1 LKVPEISYLA
11 KHPIL
16 RKALVPVTAVVFF
29 VLFLVLTFPYDTLA
43 LRLTAEAQREGA
55 ELTIGSLGPAGL
67 GGLRARDVKLRLPP
81 SPNGEPSTEVKLER
95 ADLSPD
101 ILPLILRRTSF
112 GFSVEGYGGTVK
124 GHLALSNDP
133 KLPGLTSLRIDA
145 RDVDLATLPLAEMTS
160 GLTVG
165 GKMQLK
171 MDLKSLQ
178 PVETASGDVQVNLD
192 NVAITGSMMGM
203 TLPKTMLGKLEGGAT
218 VEKGVARL
226 DKTNTRGGDIDADVD
241 GNVSLRPLFSL
252 SQADLHVRFRPAD
265 HWLDQNPAIKGM
277 MGLLQNARQ
286 PDGAYL
292 YSMNGPVSRL
302 QPRPGK

>member
-1 LKVPEISYLA
+1 VPELSYLA

-16 RKALVPVTAVVFF
+16 RKLLVPAVAIVFF

-43 LRLTAEAQREGA
+43 LRLTSEAQREGA
-55 ELTIGSLGPAGL
+55 ELVIGSLGPAGL
-67 GGLRARDVKLRLPP
+67 GGLRARDVKLRLP
-81 SPNGEPSTEVKLER
+81 SPNGEPSSEVSFAR
-95 ADLSPD
+95 ADISPD
-101 ILPLILRRTSF
+101 ILALILRRTSF
-112 GFSVEGYGGTVK
+112 GFSVEGYGGTIK
-124 GHLALSNDP
+124 GHVALSNDP
-133 KLPGLTSLRIDA
+133 KLPGLTSLRLDA
-145 RDVDLATLPLAEMTS
+145 RDVDLATLPLAEAT

-178 PVETASGDVQVNLD
+178 PVETSSGDLQVNLD
-192 NVAITGSMMGM
+192 DIAITGSLMGM
-203 TLPKTMLGKLEGGAT
+203 TLPKTALGKLEGGAT
-218 VEKGVARL
+218 VEKGVAKL
-226 DKTNTRGGDIDADVD
+226 DKTTTRGGDIDADVD

-265 HWLDQNPAIKGM
+265 HWLDANPAIKGM

-292 YSMNGPVSRL
+292 YSMNGPVSRM

>member
-1 LKVPEISYLA
+1 MPELSYLA
-11 KHPIL
+11 KHPLL
-16 RKALVPVTAVVFF
+16 RKLVVPVTAVVFF

-67 GGLRARDVKLRLPP
+67 GGLRARDVKLRFPP
-81 SPNGEPSTEVKLER
+81 SPNGEPASEVKLER

-101 ILPLILRRTSF
+101 LLALILRRTSF
-112 GFSVEGYGGTVK
+112 GFSADGYGGTVK

-133 KLPGLTSLRIDA
+133 RTPGLTSLRIDA
-145 RDVDLATLPLAEMTS
+145 RDVDLATLPVSELMN

-171 MDLKSLQ
+171 MELKSLQ
-178 PVETASGDVQVNLD
+178 PVETAAGELQLNLD
-192 NVAITGSMMGM
+192 NVAITGSLMGM
-203 TLPKTMLGKLEGGAT
+203 TLPKTLLGKLEGGAT
-218 VEKGVARL
+218 VEKGVAKF
-226 DKTNTRGGDIDADVD
+226 DKTTTRGGDIDADLD

-265 HWLDQNPAIKGM
+265 HWLDLNPAIKGM
-277 MGLLQNARQ
+277 MGLLQSARQ
-286 PDGAYL
+286 ADGAYL
-292 YSMNGPVSRL
+292 YTLNGPVSRL
-302 QPRPGK
+302 QSRPGK